1 MNEYVKTEWV
11 DNDAPP
17 LSAANL
23 NHIENGIEAV
33 TNAVIA
39 LHNAGV
45 SPEQITATITEA
57 VRSSLSNKMNKL
69 GGGFA
74 DKIIISAADGSVRR
88 STYNVTDA
96 DNDFNGGATNKVP
109 TASLVWRKTAQRA
122 TDLGRETDV
131 GFVTPK
137 DVYEIAE
144 QLVFEN
150 LDTAL
155 QGNPNVSPSL
165 YVMQDA
171 QTGNYKLVYMDSDD
185 NLHVLFDFGLLT
197 AANGGK

>member
-23 NHIENGIEAV
+23 NHIESGIEAV

-39 LHNAGV
+39 LHNVGV

-74 DKIIISAADGSVRR
+74 DRIIISTADGSVQR
-88 STYNVTDA
+88 STYTVTNA
-96 DNDFNGGATNKVP
+96 DSDFNGDATNKVP
-109 TASLVWRKTAQRA
+109 TASLVCRKTPQRA
-122 TDLGRETDV
+122 ANLELKTDA

-137 DVYEIAE
+137 DVYKIVDKIFLED
-144 QLVFEN
+144 N
-150 LDTAL
+150 AL
-155 QGNPNVSPSL
+155 RMDNGKLIYTDIDGN
-165 YVMQDA
+165 D
-171 QTGNYKLVYMDSDD
+171 
-185 NLHVLFDFGLLT
+185 HVL
-197 AANGGK
+197 